1 MEPRCLTKNLMNLPP
16 ELTAMVLKSLP
27 DFNSLLSAM
36 QTCRDLYSCYQDNE
50 KSIITSISSTILQNA
65 ISYDRQHGL
74 LGPGLIIQQLI
85 VAIKSACVN
94 RDVILEIFTDAWK
107 YLYAKE
113 LEELLIPIAMGLA
126 WSLELDDRK
135 QDAISFLTQINEQRP
150 PFLLSSSKP
159 SLKNYRRTEKHPES
173 PHTFAPLEYLLYK
186 LNKENMHFSE
196 AETEQQLLEW
206 MCHREEKLQKLPAA
220 LICRYGIKFF
230 MTEDQLQNGIRIE
243 EHSVVVRISSWPRP
257 WPLSSDTEIKDLLRS
272 LQKTKANKASRRRKN
287 NMSI

>member
-1 MEPRCLTKNLMNLPP
+1 MNLPP

-36 QTCRDLYSCYQDNE
+36 QTCRDLYSCYKDNE
-50 KSIITSISSTILQNA
+50 KSIITLIFSTILQNA
-65 ISYDRQHGL
+65 IRYDRQHGL
-74 LGPGLIIQQLI
+74 LGPGLIIRQLI

-150 PFLLSSSKP
+150 PFLLSSFKP
-159 SLKNYRRTEKHPES
+159 SLKNYRRMEKHPES

-186 LNKENMHFSE
+186 LSKENMHFSE
-196 AETEQQLLEW
+196 AETEQQLLKSICYRGE
-206 MCHREEKLQKLPAA
+206 MLQNLPAA
-220 LICRYGIKFF
+220 LLTRYGINLF
-230 MTEDQLQNGIRIE
+230 MTEDRLQNG
-243 EHSVVVRISSWPRP
+243 
-257 WPLSSDTEIKDLLRS
+257 SDIEIKGLLKS
-272 LQKTKANKASRRRKN
+272 LRKEKVKKVSRRRKN
-287 NMSI
+287 NISI

>member
-1 MEPRCLTKNLMNLPP
+1 MEPRCLTENLMSLPP

-50 KSIITSISSTILQNA
+50 KSIITSVSSTILQNA
-65 ISYDRQHGL
+65 IRYDRQHGL

-85 VAIKSACVN
+85 FAIKSACVN
-94 RDVILEIFTDAWK
+94 RDFILEIFTDAWK

-150 PFLLSSSKP
+150 PFLLSSFKP
-159 SLKNYRRTEKHPES
+159 SLKNYRHTEKPPES
-173 PHTFAPLEYLLYK
+173 PYTFAPLEYLLYK
-186 LNKENMHFSE
+186 LSKENMHFSA
-196 AETEQQLLEW
+196 AETEQQLLTYIW
-206 MCHREEKLQKLPAA
+206 HRGEMLEKLPAA
-220 LICRYGIKFF
+220 LISRYGIKFF
-230 MTEDQLQNGIRIE
+230 MTENRLQNGIRIE
-243 EHSVVVRISSWPRP
+243 ENSVLVRISSWPRP
-257 WPLSSDTEIKDLLRS
+257 WPLSSDAEIKDLLKS
-272 LQKTKANKASRRRKN
+272 LRKEKVKKVSTRRNKN
-287 NMSI
+287 ISI